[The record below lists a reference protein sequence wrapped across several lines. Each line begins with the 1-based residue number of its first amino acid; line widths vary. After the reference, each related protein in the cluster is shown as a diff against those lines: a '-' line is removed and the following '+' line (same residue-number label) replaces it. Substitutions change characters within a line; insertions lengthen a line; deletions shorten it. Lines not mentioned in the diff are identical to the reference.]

1 MTEQENH
8 GKTVKHDYI
17 IIEVIYTFKLLS
29 IKTISLVKL
38 QCESNFSWA
47 FSYKFYNSNENISL
61 W

>member
-8 GKTVKHDYI
+8 GKTVKYDYI

-38 QCESNFSWA
+38 QCESNFS
-47 FSYKFYNSNENISL
+47 
-61 W
+61 